1 MGNKK
6 TDNKKRKMRI
16 ILRGLRLMESLSP
29 RFLLCCAGQ
38 AVLKALSPF
47 INIYLSAKMLNYL
60 LEGRSMGYLLAMVV
74 WMAGLN
80 LVCQGLGGLLER
92 LVNMKQNILNTRY
105 KWTLSRK
112 MMELS
117 YGDVESHEVQALR
130 EQIRQMEMVNN
141 MGLWNLVL
149 PVRTGI
155 QSLFSI
161 LFAVSIFS
169 AVFFQRGSGDSGS
182 ALTDFFCS
190 PWASALLG
198 ILILANIVVSLWT
211 VSRSTKKSFEAFAG
225 LVPLNQVYGYYM
237 ENYIDTYHSG
247 KDIRLYCQGSLIRK
261 EMGELLAKGRTPIK
275 KMKGIEFRY
284 NGLGAAAA
292 FAMNLFIYLT
302 VGIRALAG
310 LFSVGNIVQYI
321 GGISQFIMGFTT
333 LTGQLTLLWENA
345 EALDLILQYLD
356 RKGWGDADGNHREQL
371 SFGGN
376 SRKGMYRGKRS
387 RREAENRESTG
398 NPMYRGTL
406 TVEKRD
412 DNEYFVEFRDVSF
425 RYPDSEAYAL
435 HHVNLKFRV
444 GEKLAVVGRNGSGKT
459 TFIKLMCRLYDP
471 TEGEILLNGVDIRKY
486 DYGEYLSLFSV
497 VFQDFA
503 LFSFGLGQNVAADA
517 SYDRERVVRCLRQAG
532 LGDEFFAAM
541 PKGLESC
548 LYQDFD
554 ENGVEISGGEA
565 QKIAMARALYKD
577 APFLVL
583 DEPTA
588 ALDPISEYEVYS
600 KFNEIAGE
608 KTAVYISHR
617 LASCRFCDKI
627 AVFEAGRIVQL
638 GGHES
643 LLADR
648 EGQYHQLWHAQAQY
662 YT

>member
-1 MGNKK
+1 MSNKK
-6 TDNKKRKMRI
+6 MDNKKMKMQI
-16 ILRGLRLMESLSP
+16 ILRGVRLMESLSP
-29 RFLLCCAGQ
+29 RFMLCCVGQ

-47 INIYLSAKMLNYL
+47 INIYLSAVMVNCL
-60 LEGRSMGYLLAMVV
+60 LEGRGMGDLLALVLL
-74 WMAGLN
+74 MAGLN
-80 LVCQGLGGLLER
+80 LACQGLGAWLER
-92 LVNMKQNILNTRY
+92 LVNLKQSILNTQY

-149 PVRTGI
+149 PVRTAI
-155 QSLFSI
+155 QSIFSI
-161 LFAVSIFS
+161 LFAASIFS
-169 AVFFQRGSGDSGS
+169 EVFFQRGSADSGS

-198 ILILANIVVSLWT
+198 ILILANIFVSLWT
-211 VSRSTKKSFEAFAG
+211 VSRSTKKIFETYAG
-225 LVPLNQVYGYYM
+225 LVPGNQLYGYYL

-247 KDIRLYCQGSLIRK
+247 KDIRLYRQGNLISR

-275 KMKGIEFRY
+275 RLKGIEFRY
-284 NGLGAAAA
+284 NGLGAAAG
-292 FAMNLFIYLT
+292 FLMNLFIYLT
-302 VGIRALAG
+302 VGVRALAG
-310 LFSVGNIVQYI
+310 LFSVGNIVQYV
-321 GGISQFIMGFTT
+321 GGISQFIAGFTT

-345 EALDLILQYLD
+345 EALDLILGYLD
-356 RKGWGDADGNHREQL
+356 RKGWGETGADQRE
-371 SFGGN
+371 
-376 SRKGMYRGKRS
+376 RHAS
-387 RREAENRESTG
+387 RRGGE
-398 NPMYRGTL
+398 NPMYRGSL

-412 DNEYFVEFRDVSF
+412 DNEYDVEFRDVSF
-425 RYPDSEAYAL
+425 RYPNTEAYAL
-435 HHVNLKFRV
+435 RHINLKFKI

-486 DYGEYLSLFSV
+486 DYEEYMSLFSV

-503 LFSFGLGQNVAADA
+503 LFSFGLGQNVAAD
-517 SYDRERVVRCLRQAG
+517 SEYDRERALRCLRQAG
-532 LGDEFFAAM
+532 LGEEFFAAM

-554 ENGVEISGGEA
+554 ESGVEISGGEA

-588 ALDPISEYEVYS
+588 ALDPVSEYEVYS
-600 KFNEIAGE
+600 KFNEIAGD
-608 KTAVYISHR
+608 KTAIYISHR

-627 AVFEAGRIVQL
+627 AVFEAGEIVQT

-643 LLADR
+643 LLADE
-648 EGQYHQLWHAQAQY
+648 EGQYHRLWHAQAQY